1 MASKQEQKV
10 VTAALAGEDAVYMA
24 RLAESYYY
32 GRGREK
38 SLKIALQLWERAAE
52 LGNADALYYCGV
64 CRYYGDG
71 VSRDK
76 EAAFSLWERAA
87 QMGHSAAQISL
98 ANLRAQPRDEA

>member
-10 VTAALAGEDAVYMA
+10 VAAALAGEDDAYMA

-38 SLKIALQLWERAAE
+38 SLKIALQLWEKAAQ

-64 CRYYGDG
+64 CCYYGDG
-71 VSRDK
+71 VSRSK
-76 EAAFSLWERAA
+76 EKAFSLWEQAA
-87 QMGHSAAQISL
+87 QMGHTGAQMSL
-98 ANLRAQPRDEA
+98 ANLRPEQTDEA